1 MEHRTRLFRRARLAV
16 VALVVGYFFLPYE
29 VRYWIPVWLP
39 FAAALGLEVQFF
51 LGGYLGRHRPQ
62 DAGAPQRGPQ
72 ARDLSE
78 LGWPPEPESDEEDEE
93 NEENGA
99 DDTEDVVEPPAFA
112 ERRSLPRRLAEALVT
127 LAVVGGI
134 LFYAVRP
141 HGWDAVS
148 KANRARAESVFSR
161 EATMIA
167 GHRATVVCDTSFE
180 HVGVVQ
186 EADGSAQV
194 GGGVAWLLPSL
205 CNELYQVRFKHHV
218 QPTPQAGRAIAVL
231 AHEAW
236 HLHGVANEALANC
249 YAFQSGVRLGVDLGL
264 SESHAR
270 GLMHEQLATNASDSA
285 GNPTYVVPSG
295 CRDGGRYDLNPG
307 SSRFP

>member
-1 MEHRTRLFRRARLAV
+1 
-16 VALVVGYFFLPYE
+16 

-62 DAGAPQRGPQ
+62 AAAVPHRGPQ

-78 LGWPPEPESDEEDEE
+78 LGWPPEPEPDEAD
-93 NEENGA
+93 
-99 DDTEDVVEPPAFA
+99 DDTEDGQPDAEEVAEPSYFAQAVEPPALA
-112 ERRSLPRRLAEALVT
+112 PRRSLPRRLAETLLT

-134 LFYAVRP
+134 LYYAVRP

-148 KANRARAESVFSR
+148 KANRARAERVFSR
-161 EATMIA
+161 EATRIA
-167 GHRATVVCDTSFE
+167 GHPATVVCDTSFE
-180 HVGVVQ
+180 HVGIVQ
-186 EADGSAQV
+186 EADGAAQV

-218 QPTPQAGRAIAVL
+218 QPSPKAGRAIAVL

-236 HLHGVANEALANC
+236 HLHGVANEGLANC
-249 YAFQSGVRLGVDLGL
+249 YAFQSGVRIGVDLGL

-270 GLMHEQLATNASDSA
+270 ALMREQLATNASDSA
-285 GNPTYVVPSG
+285 GNPAYVVPQG
-295 CRDGGRYDLNPG
+295 CHNGGRYDLHPRSTG
-307 SSRFP
+307 FP